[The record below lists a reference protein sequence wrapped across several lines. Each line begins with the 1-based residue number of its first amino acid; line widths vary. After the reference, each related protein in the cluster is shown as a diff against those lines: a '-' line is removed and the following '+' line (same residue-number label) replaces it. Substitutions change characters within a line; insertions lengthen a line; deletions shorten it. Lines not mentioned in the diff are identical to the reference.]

1 MVVSS
6 YAPPIVT
13 FIFSDT
19 RDVLTLFFLVQVFR
33 PTRDKLAWEDASY
46 VTVRVT
52 CARLSD
58 SIVGT
63 SRAKIRRARFG
74 KAFARFSHF
83 FFTFLLND
91 FSPLSWSLEQPTVRA
106 KLTTVIIVCS
116 PSFFYNLWKSSG
128 KQRRRAEDQ
137 YFFSNFS
144 SHFLQLI
151 PVIV

>member
-6 YAPPIVT
+6 YAPPIVR

-19 RDVLTLFFLVQVFR
+19 QDVLTHRFKNSALPGISLR
-33 PTRDKLAWEDASY
+33 GREDASY
-46 VTVRVT
+46 VTVRVA

>member
-19 RDVLTLFFLVQVFR
+19 QDVLTQVQVLR

-46 VTVRVT
+46 VTVRVA

-116 PSFFYNLWKSSG
+116 PSFFYNL
-128 KQRRRAEDQ
+128 
-137 YFFSNFS
+137 
-144 SHFLQLI
+144 
-151 PVIV
+151 